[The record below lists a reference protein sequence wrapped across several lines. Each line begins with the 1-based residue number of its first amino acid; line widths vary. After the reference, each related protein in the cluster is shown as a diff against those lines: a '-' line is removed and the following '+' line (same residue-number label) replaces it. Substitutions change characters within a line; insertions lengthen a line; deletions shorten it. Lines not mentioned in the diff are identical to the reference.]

1 MNYNIPHFKCYVRES
16 YFTKSDSNQWYF
28 CIAHAVQSLPN
39 KILTFHVLT
48 EHGIHRSRIPLSEIF
63 VEISDK
69 DIPHDFK
76 QLWDCFGYDA
86 NIIQYQL
93 LNRCQVILKDQT
105 KIWAKYLFTIYWF
118 NNAFSNDPTDY
129 KCGHVLLSD
138 DGYLLCQ
145 PNNRILWAD
154 TNFVTKELT
163 PELAKSQKVDTEIL
177 SCEISSRWMSEDTNN
192 YFYDVNRK
200 DL

>member
-16 YFTKSDSNQWYF
+16 YFTKADSNQWYF

-39 KILTFHVLT
+39 KILTFNVLT

-63 VEISDK
+63 VEISNK

-93 LNRCQVILKDQT
+93 LTRCQVILKDQT
-105 KIWAKYLFTIYWF
+105 KIWAEYLFTIDWF